1 MASIVVDREWIGAL
15 DEHYLRRTFGEVT
28 YERAVRYARAGQV
41 ERIESGD
48 HGRLLTARV
57 RGTRSAPY
65 QCLVVAADRGRT
77 VGRGDPSPA
86 APGTRCSCPVQVA
99 CKHAV
104 ALIIA
109 ARELAF
115 TASPTGAVAGG
126 GSSDAPAWE
135 RSLAAVAARLST
147 PSIGSGTTPMAI
159 QVGVVPARVGW
170 RGSAAGLPDG
180 VGSTGLGPQVR
191 LRLVVRGASGR
202 WVRSTV
208 TWEQLRYPPL
218 HVRLDPEQRAA
229 AMRLRDLHGRGA
241 GWSFSSVPAQLSLA
255 ELGSSVWADLARCV
269 EAGIELVPERDAD
282 PPVRLA
288 TAPATLR
295 LELRRDGRETA
306 PVAGAA
312 PGPGADDAGLVID
325 AAFAVDGRIVPVTG
339 RNAGGDAGDSSAPA
353 DVSLVGTPPH
363 GLVLRQE
370 GELVLA
376 GLDAP
381 LDEARSTL
389 LGLAEEVRVPPG
401 DVPRFL
407 STYFPVLRRRLDL
420 VVADD
425 VEVPEVEP
433 LRLALDVAFEAGDQV
448 TLRWSYLYGGRAG
461 TRLPLAP
468 SRTDPAIP
476 VRDPAAERA
485 VVQGLPET
493 DLSRSLTH
501 QVGLHRQLVPVQR
514 FHGLD
519 TILIATELLP
529 ALRDRDDI
537 VVTVHAQP
545 PPYREAQQ
553 APRIE
558 VSISDL
564 VEGSPSRSE
573 RQRPG
578 RGDSGR
584 SDPGQSDPGESRRG
598 TGRTPPAVSPAVS
611 PDRGATDW
619 FDLGIDVTIDGESVP
634 FAQLFTALAQGAD
647 HLVLASGTW
656 FRLDRPE
663 LEELRRLI
671 EEARGLSAAGD
682 LRDGTLRLAPV
693 HAGLWEELVALG
705 VVREQSQAWERSAG
719 ALLALDPG
727 RRLEAADVPAG
738 VRATLRPYQV
748 EGFAWLALLWDAR
761 LGGVL
766 ADDMGL
772 GKTLQMLSLAERAR
786 AAGELD
792 DAPLLVVAPTS
803 VVSTWASEAATFT
816 PELRVA
822 TVTQTAAK
830 RGASLAEVA
839 GGAHVVVTSY
849 TLLRLE
855 ADDYA
860 ARGWSGLVLDEAQ
873 FVKNRAS
880 KVYQSVRRVPAPVR
894 FVISGT
900 PLENNLMDLWSLLS
914 IAAPGLFADPVAFTQ
929 DYRKPIEGG
938 DTAQLARLQR
948 RIRPLMLRRTKE
960 TVAADLPPKQE
971 QVVSVT
977 LSPAHRRL
985 YDTRLHRER
994 ATILKLI
1001 DDLDRNRMTILR
1013 SLTVLRQL
1021 SLAPALVDP
1030 DHAST
1035 RSSKIDVLLE
1045 MVEDIVAG
1053 GHRALVFS
1061 QFTGFLRLVRD
1072 RLDAAGIGY
1081 AYLDGRTRDRQKR
1094 IEAFRTGDDPLFLI
1108 SLKAGGFGLTLT
1120 EADYVFVL
1128 DPWWNPAA
1136 EAQAVDR
1143 THRIGQ
1149 DKHVHVY
1156 RLVAADTIE
1165 EKVLA
1170 LQERKRD
1177 LFRRVVGEG
1186 GDLSAPLSADDIRGL
1201 LQE

>member
-1 MASIVVDREWIGAL
+1 MAGIVVDREWIGAL
-15 DEHYLRRTFGEVT
+15 DGRYLRRVFGELT
-28 YERAVRYARAGQV
+28 YERAVRYTRAGRV
-41 ERIESGD
+41 DRIETGD

-57 RGTRSAPY
+57 HGTRAAPY
-65 QCLVVAADRGRT
+65 QCLVVAADR
-77 VGRGDPSPA
+77 RGSSRRGGPGPA
-86 APGTRCSCPVQVA
+86 APGTRCSCPVQVG

-109 ARELAF
+109 ARELAL
-115 TASPTGAVAGG
+115 TGGVTPEMGADTSAQT
-126 GSSDAPAWE
+126 PAWE
-135 RSLAAVAARLST
+135 RTLRAVAAAAPA
-147 PSIGSGTTPMAI
+147 PSITETTPLAI
-159 QVGVVPARVGW
+159 QVGLVPARSGWRVDRTREAPGLGAAGVVPAQIG
-170 RGSAAGLPDG
+170 
-180 VGSTGLGPQVR
+180 

-208 TWEQLRYPPL
+208 TWEQLRYPPPQ
-218 HVRLDPEQRAA
+218 VRLDPAQRSR
-229 AMRLRDLHGRGA
+229 AMRLRELHGRDA
-241 GWSFSSVPAQLSLA
+241 GWSHASIPVQLSLA
-255 ELGSSVWADLARCV
+255 ELGPDVWTELARAV
-269 EAGIELVPERDAD
+269 DAGIELVPQREED

-288 TAPATLR
+288 SEPAVLAVALR
-295 LELRRDGRETA
+295 QD
-306 PVAGAA
+306 
-312 PGPGADDAGLVID
+312 PGPAERVDGASDRAQADEGRAAASDAGPGEGRLD
-325 AAFAVDGRIVPVTG
+325 ASSATAADGLLLEATVRVDGHELPAADVELVGVPPHGVFVHLD
-339 RNAGGDAGDSSAPA
+339 GDAG
-353 DVSLVGTPPH
+353 
-363 GLVLRQE
+363 R
-370 GELVLA
+370 ELVLA
-376 GLDAP
+376 GFERP
-381 LDEARSTL
+381 LDDARTAL
-389 LGLAEEVRVPPG
+389 VAADGPVRVPSV

-407 STYFPVLRRRLDL
+407 STYYPVLRRSLTLR
-420 VVADD
+420 VADD
-425 VEVPEVEP
+425 VELPPVEP
-433 LRLALDVAFEAGDQV
+433 VRLALDVTFEAGDQV
-448 TLRWSYLYGGRAG
+448 VLRWAYLYGGPSG
-461 TRLPLAP
+461 TRLPLLP
-468 SRTDPAIP
+468 TRDDPPIP
-476 VRDPAAERA
+476 VREPDAERA
-485 VVQGLPET
+485 LVDGLPAVE
-493 DLSRSLTH
+493 LSRELTH
-501 QVGLHRQLVPVQR
+501 PVGTRRHLVPVQR
-514 FHGLD
+514 FGGLD
-519 TILIATELLP
+519 TIAVATQLLP
-529 ALRDRDDI
+529 QLAARDDV
-537 VVTVHAQP
+537 VVTVHAP
-545 PPYREAQQ
+545 PPDYREARE
-553 APRIE
+553 APRIAL
-558 VSISDL
+558 SI
-564 VEGSPSRSE
+564 VETPSPVALDPSGIKGPQSASESMGS
-573 RQRPG
+573 
-578 RGDSGR
+578 
-584 SDPGQSDPGESRRG
+584 
-598 TGRTPPAVSPAVS
+598 TGAMGSTGS
-611 PDRGATDW
+611 TDW

-634 FAQLFTALAQGAD
+634 FAPLFTALARGED
-647 HLVLASGTW
+647 HLVLDSGTW

-663 LEELRRLI
+663 LEQLRRLI
-671 EEARGLSAAGD
+671 EEARHLTDDATPGA
-682 LRDGTLRLAPV
+682 LRLAPV

-705 VVREQSQAWERSAG
+705 VVEQQSQAWQRSAG
-719 ALLALDPG
+719 ALLAADPE
-727 RRLEAADVPAG
+727 RTPEVPAG
-738 VRATLRPYQV
+738 VQATLRPYQV

-772 GKTLQMLSLAERAR
+772 GKTLQMLALAERAR

-792 DAPLLVVAPTS
+792 GTPLLVVAPTS
-803 VVSTWASEAATFT
+803 VVSTWVSEAATFT

-822 TVTQTAAK
+822 AVTQTAAK
-830 RGASLAEVA
+830 RGASLAQVA
-839 GGAHVVVTSY
+839 DGAHVVVTSY

-860 ARGWSGLVLDEAQ
+860 ARGWAGLALDEAQ

-894 FVISGT
+894 FVITGT

-914 IAAPGLFADPVAFTQ
+914 IAAPGLFADPAAFT
-929 DYRKPIEGG
+929 DLYRKPIEGG
-938 DTAQLARLQR
+938 DAEQLARLQR

-960 TVAADLPPKQE
+960 AVAADLPPKQE
-971 QVVSVT
+971 QIVSVT
-977 LSPAHRRL
+977 LSPAHRRI

-994 ATILKLI
+994 ANILKLI
-1001 DDLDRNRMTILR
+1001 DDLDRHRMTILR

-1045 MVEDIVAG
+1045 MVEDVIAG

-1094 IEAFRTGDDPLFLI
+1094 IEAFRSGDDPLFLI

-1186 GDLSAPLSADDIRGL
+1186 GDRSAPLTADDIRGL